1 MGYHLQAVHWSN
13 LALVTLAL
21 IELSGFPSNLA
32 VVMLAVFELSGFSSH
47 LALVTLQL
55 FGLYGFSSLLHI
67 LLLFFIPTFSC
78 LLFAVTFRFAVCF
91 DYCLCGACSLLSPCE
106 SFWGQLSLALHG
118 FCLISVT
125 EPCTMA
131 WLPFS
136 LLWLSCAPATFWVA
150 AIPSE
155 APYT

>member
-1 MGYHLQAVHWSN
+1 MLPLLFFPSLFASVVWSFFFLAVSCVCY
-13 LALVTLAL
+13 LALV
-21 IELSGFPSNLA
+21 
-32 VVMLAVFELSGFSSH
+32 MLMVFELFASEFCLPRQRYTFDQTVSLCLSVSFSLPRQRYTFDKTVS
-47 LALVTLQL
+47 LCLWTL
-55 FGLYGFSSLLHI
+55 
-67 LLLFFIPTFSC
+67 
-78 LLFAVTFRFAVCF
+78 
-91 DYCLCGACSLLSPCE
+91 YCPCGACYLLSPCE
-106 SFWGQLSLALHG
+106 SFWGLLSLALHG

-155 APYT
+155 ALNT